1 MIQNHI
7 PGKSCDLNDANE
19 DEKEKYACCVRLK
32 HSVFFLRIL
41 KWKKYV
47 LLNKSLLPSP
57 AAENMFNLVY
67 PLLNLISEKILF
79 VENKKRFSATA

>member
-1 MIQNHI
+1 
-7 PGKSCDLNDANE
+7 
-19 DEKEKYACCVRLK
+19 
-32 HSVFFLRIL
+32 
-41 KWKKYV
+41 V